1 MKQDSLFRKLNSI
14 FIGFFCLITM
24 SVTAQNNSN
33 DFWSHVRFGGAVGLS
48 FSGDYFSGT
57 LAPSAIYRFN
67 PQFAMGVSLNG
78 TYSSRKDYYK
88 STILGGSVLGLFNP
102 IPQLQLSA
110 EFEELNVSRN
120 WENRLLIADENYWYP
135 ALFLGAGYTIS
146 SGRVS
151 TAIGIRYDVLYDR
164 DKSIYGSS
172 WMPFFRIYF

>member
-1 MKQDSLFRKLNSI
+1 MKQDLLFSKKNRI
-14 FIGFFCLITM
+14 IIGFFCLFIT
-24 SVTAQNNSN
+24 SVSAQNNTN
-33 DFWSHVRFGGAVGLS
+33 DFWSHVRFGGGIGLG

-57 LAPSAIYRFN
+57 LAPSAIYQFN

-78 TYSSRKDYYK
+78 TYASRKDFYQ
-88 STILGGSVLGLFNP
+88 STILGGSIIGLFNP